1 MLLASEGM
9 GLDRKGTLGVPDGDV
24 VMVEQATPDA
34 QLEAM
39 AKELEAL
46 AEQLRGM
53 MGSADGATNAST
65 KDTSTSEFGVGKRVR
80 IIVRGKFY
88 WRTAVL
94 LSRRGRLY
102 WNMRLEER
110 DGEVERELYKAETSL
125 RVIDA

>member
-1 MLLASEGM
+1 
-9 GLDRKGTLGVPDGDV
+9 
-24 VMVEQATPDA
+24 MVEEATHDA

-39 AKELEAL
+39 AAVLDEL

-53 MGSADGATNAST
+53 MRGPDKVNSTSAKG
-65 KDTSTSEFGVGKRVR
+65 TSEFGVGKRVR